1 MRKLLSL
8 FAFLWMVLSVGVG
21 AALAAE
27 DLALKRVLLSTG
39 GVGYFEYEA
48 KVDGN
53 AELSLNVR
61 LDQVDDVL
69 KSVVVYDDKG
79 QTGSISLPGKTPL
92 REIFREVPFGPK
104 ALQSPVTLL
113 SALRGAEVEVVGV
126 RALKGRIISVKPEK
140 TALADGKGVVTR
152 HRVSLMTAQGVRQ
165 LILEDTDLLKFS
177 DPNLQKDIDR
187 VLAALAEVGERDR
200 RSLRVSLSGEGQRT
214 VRVAY
219 VVEAPLWKTS
229 YRLTMPKD
237 PLATEADLQGWAVVE
252 NLSGEDWSN
261 VELTIVSGNPVT
273 FRQALYDAYYVD
285 RAQVPIE
292 VLGRIM
298 PRTDSGSVATDR
310 VAALEQAPR
319 KAKQRARRQAAAP
332 RAGTGGLLSMM
343 SPTRA
348 APSAPA
354 KPARS
359 QVIASASSE
368 ATSYVIFRH
377 PQPVTLS
384 NGHSLSIP
392 IVARSLKAE
401 RVAFYQPSTHATHPL
416 AAIGLR
422 NDSRTALPPGI
433 LTLYERG
440 DQSRIAY
447 VGDATMKTLPAGEK
461 RLLSYALDQKT
472 RIDRETRSRKD
483 RIATSKIAGG
493 NLVLKV
499 SQRQETIYRIKAPA
513 NEARRVVIE
522 HRRSPGW
529 DLTEPKADN
538 VELTSRHYRIV
549 RKVKAGET
557 ETMRVL
563 LERTITQR
571 YLLTSLTPN
580 QIKLYVSGR
589 DLPEAQ
595 REAIAMLSKKLQTIE
610 DAESKVAETEQ
621 VIADLIDNQGR
632 LRENLASVPKDSDLF
647 QRYLN
652 RMQSDENAIEASKT
666 SLVAERKA
674 VADARKD
681 LLEYARSL
689 KL

>member
-1 MRKLLSL
+1 MRNVLSL
-8 FAFLWMVLSVGVG
+8 FAFLWMIVGIG
-21 AALAAE
+21 MGSALAAD

-92 REIFREVPFGPK
+92 REIFREVPFGQN
-104 ALQSPVTLL
+104 ALQSPVALL
-113 SALRGAEVEVVGV
+113 SALRGAEVEVVGA
-126 RALKGRIISVKPEK
+126 RALKGRIISVRPER
-140 TALADGKGVVTR
+140 TTLPDGKGVVTR
-152 HRVSLMTAQGVRQ
+152 HRLSLMTAQGVRQ

-252 NLSGEDWSN
+252 NLSGEDWSG

-285 RAQVPIE
+285 RTQVPIE
-292 VLGRIM
+292 VLGRII
-298 PRTDSGSVATDR
+298 PRTDSGSVETER
-310 VAALEQAPR
+310 VAALDEAPR
-319 KAKQRARRQAAAP
+319 KAKQRARRKTATARP
-332 RAGTGGLLSMM
+332 SGGIMGMM
-343 SPTRA
+343 SSTRA
-348 APSAPA
+348 APAAPPA
-354 KPARS
+354 PARS
-359 QVIASASSE
+359 QVMASASSE

-392 IVARSLKAE
+392 IVSRSLKAE
-401 RVAFYQPSTHATHPL
+401 RVAFYQPGTHATHPL

-422 NDSRTALPPGI
+422 NDSSTALPPGI

-440 DQSRIAY
+440 DEARIAY

-472 RIDRETRSRKD
+472 RIDRESRGRKD
-483 RIATSKIAGG
+483 RIATSRIAGG

-499 SQRQETIYRIKAPA
+499 SQRQETIYRIKAPT

-529 DLTEPKADN
+529 DLTEPKADG
-538 VELTSRHYRIV
+538 VELTSSHYRLV

-571 YLLTSLTPN
+571 YLLTSLTRN

-595 REAIAMLSKKLQTIE
+595 RDAIAMLSKKLVAIE
-610 DAESKVAETEQ
+610 DAETKVAETEQ
-621 VIADLIDNQGR
+621 VIADLIENQGR

>member
-1 MRKLLSL
+1 MRNVLSL
-8 FAFLWMVLSVGVG
+8 FAFLWMIVGVG
-21 AALAAE
+21 MGSALAAD

-104 ALQSPVTLL
+104 ALQSPVALL
-113 SALRGAEVEVVGV
+113 SALRGAEVEVVGA
-126 RALKGRIISVKPEK
+126 RALKGRIISVKPE
-140 TALADGKGVVTR
+140 TTTLADGKGVVTR
-152 HRVSLMTAQGVRQ
+152 HRVSLMTSQGVRQ

-237 PLATEADLQGWAVVE
+237 PLAAEADLQGWAVVE
-252 NLSGEDWSN
+252 NLSGEDWSG

-285 RAQVPIE
+285 RTQVPIE
-292 VLGRIM
+292 VLGRII
-298 PRTDSGSVATDR
+298 PRTDSGSVVTER
-310 VAALEQAPR
+310 VMAREDSGR
-319 KAKQRARRQAAAP
+319 KAKQRARRKVAVAKP
-332 RAGTGGLLSMM
+332 SGGIMGMM
-343 SPTRA
+343 SSTRA
-348 APSAPA
+348 APPPT
-354 KPARS
+354 PARS
-359 QVIASASSE
+359 QVMASASSE

-392 IVARSLKAE
+392 IVSRTLKAE
-401 RVAFYQPSTHATHPL
+401 RVAFYQPGTHATHPL

-422 NDSRTALPPGI
+422 NDSSTALPPGI

-472 RIDRETRSRKD
+472 RIDRETRGRRD

-499 SQRQETIYRIKAPA
+499 SQRQETIYRIKAPT

-529 DLTEPKADN
+529 DLTEPKADGI
-538 VELTSRHYRIV
+538 ELTSSHYRIV

-571 YLLTSLTPN
+571 YLLTSLTRN

-595 REAIAMLSKKLQTIE
+595 REAISMLSKKLQLIE
-610 DAESKVAETEQ
+610 DADTKVAETEQ
-621 VIADLIDNQGR
+621 VIADLIENQGR

>member
-1 MRKLLSL
+1 MRNVLSL
-8 FAFLWMVLSVGVG
+8 FAFLWMVLGVG
-21 AALAAE
+21 LGSALAAD

-104 ALQSPVTLL
+104 ALQSPVALL
-113 SALRGAEVEVVGV
+113 SALRGAEVEVVGA

-140 TALADGKGVVTR
+140 TTLADGKGVVTR

-252 NLSGEDWSN
+252 NLSGEDWSG

-292 VLGRIM
+292 VLGRII
-298 PRTDSGSVATDR
+298 PRTDSGSVVTDR

-319 KAKQRARRQAAAP
+319 KAKKRARRKVAVAKP
-332 RAGTGGLLSMM
+332 SGGIMGMM
-343 SPTRA
+343 SSTRA
-348 APSAPA
+348 APAA
-354 KPARS
+354 APARS
-359 QVIASASSE
+359 QVMASASSE

-392 IVARSLKAE
+392 IVSRSLKAE
-401 RVAFYQPSTHATHPL
+401 RVAFYQPRTHATHPL

-422 NDSRTALPPGI
+422 NDSNTALPPGI

-447 VGDATMKTLPAGEK
+447 VGDATMKTLPSGEK

-472 RIDRETRSRKD
+472 RIDRETRGRKD
-483 RIATSKIAGG
+483 RIATSKIVGG

-499 SQRQETIYRIKAPA
+499 SQRQETIYRIKAPT

-522 HRRSPGW
+522 HPRSPGW
-529 DLTEPKADN
+529 DLTEPKVDG
-538 VELTSRHYRIV
+538 VELTSRHYRLV

-571 YLLTSLTPN
+571 YLLTSLTRN
-580 QIKLYVSGR
+580 QIKVYVSGR

-595 REAIAMLSKKLQTIE
+595 REAISMLSKKLQLIE
-610 DAESKVAETEQ
+610 DAETKVAETEQ